1 MLSRRDLIGKVAV
14 GAAAALAVGAVGT
27 GAAAATRPLRDS
39 TDASADPMDAAPA
52 DPTEAP
58 TAEQE
63 RQHALEP
70 AADIAVNA
78 GPPPWAL
85 VAPFGAGSVVAHG
98 WHLVD
103 LTSVQ
108 DGSAVV
114 TLQNERGHAH
124 RIHLCRND
132 GSPQGVVY
140 TRRVDLVVMNQ
151 GYGELPTEE
160 HFGQAVAALAHAV
173 AANEATV
180 AHGVFTDLL
189 PHAERVQRF
198 AAVDGP
204 SADGKLR

>member
-27 GAAAATRPLRDS
+27 GAAAATRPFRDPADAPVDP
-39 TDASADPMDAAPA
+39 TDAPASDRQGQNSIEPHTAAAESAA
-52 DPTEAP
+52 
-58 TAEQE
+58 
-63 RQHALEP
+63 
-70 AADIAVNA
+70 
-78 GPPPWAL
+78 PPPWAL
-85 VAPFGAGSVVAHG
+85 VAPLGAGSVVAHG

-103 LTSVQ
+103 LTPVQ

-132 GSPQGVVY
+132 GSPQGLVY

-160 HFGQAVAALAHAV
+160 HLGQAVAALAHAV
-173 AANEATV
+173 ATNEATM
-180 AHGVFTDLL
+180 ADGVFADLL
-189 PHAERVQRF
+189 PHSERVQRF
-198 AAVDGP
+198 AAAEGP

>member
-14 GAAAALAVGAVGT
+14 GAAAALAVGAVGK
-27 GAAAATRPLRDS
+27 GAAAATQPLRVS
-39 TDASADPMDAAPA
+39 TDAPA
-52 DPTEAP
+52 DPLEALP
-58 TAEQE
+58 AEQQ

-70 AADIAVNA
+70 AADVAANA

-85 VAPFGAGSVVAHG
+85 VAPFSTGAIVAHD
-98 WHLVD
+98 WRLVD
-103 LTSVQ
+103 LTPVQ
-108 DGSAVV
+108 HGSAVV
-114 TLQNERGHAH
+114 TLQNERGRAH

-132 GSPQGVVY
+132 GRPQGLVY
-140 TRRVDLVVMNQ
+140 TRQVDLVVMNQ

-180 AHGVFTDLL
+180 AGGVVTALL
-189 PHAERVQRF
+189 PHTERVQRF

-204 SADGKLR
+204 LADGKLR

>member
-1 MLSRRDLIGKVAV
+1 MLSRRTLIGKVAV
-14 GAAAALAVGAVGT
+14 GAAAALAVGAARTGT
-27 GAAAATRPLRDS
+27 AATTRPLRDAP
-39 TDASADPMDAAPA
+39 DDLGAPVDAPA
-52 DPTEAP
+52 GEPVGP
-58 TAEQE
+58 S
-63 RQHALEP
+63 ALEP
-70 AADIAVNA
+70 HAEAAASA
-78 GPPPWAL
+78 EPAPWAL
-85 VAPFGAGSVVAHG
+85 VAPYGAGAVVAHG
-98 WHLVD
+98 WQLVD
-103 LTSVQ
+103 LTPVQ

-132 GSPQGVVY
+132 GSPQGLVY

-180 AHGVFTDLL
+180 ADAVFAGLL
-189 PHAERVQRF
+189 PHAARVERF
-198 AAVDGP
+198 AAVAGP